1 MAEHRTTITEIAVH
15 KAADDPV
22 SFKAIQVQL
31 AGDQAGGYFIRL
43 QQEDQE
49 IELDPEELP
58 LALEAA
64 EQLLRQVRDAA

>member
-1 MAEHRTTITEIAVH
+1 MADHRATITEIAVH
-15 KAADDPV
+15 KAEDDPV

-31 AGDQAGGYFIRL
+31 AGDRAGGYFIRF

-58 LALEAA
+58 LLLKAA
-64 EQLLRQVRDAA
+64 EQLLQQVRDVP